1 MQVRQIDF
9 AGSQSKF
16 LATLLNLP
24 TPHEGRQVTKVEE
37 ATAIVQF
44 LLTGPGGGGPSGTWY
59 ARRAR
64 ARAMRA
70 GPRTPTAL

>member
-44 LLTGPGGGGPSGTWY
+44 LLTGPGGGGRVVPG
-59 ARRAR
+59 
-64 ARAMRA
+64 MRE
-70 GPRTPTAL
+70 GPGHAP